1 MQVDELSQNYLLKNT
16 NTLNKLSKQI
26 SFDNSTKQTSNS
38 HDSLSTSATTA
49 SSDSMQNTEGQIF
62 PTPPTTPNTGN
73 NFSQYILS
81 ASEHI
86 NLATQFEID
95 KKYDDAFT
103 EYKLGID
110 ILLKNVKG
118 KIIIC

>member
-1 MQVDELSQNYLLKNT
+1 MSR
-16 NTLNKLSKQI
+16 QI
-26 SFDNSTKQTSNS
+26 SLDNTMKQSSNS
-38 HDSLSTSATTA
+38 HDSLAASTIA
-49 SSDSMQNTEGQIF
+49 SLDRLQNMETQIF
-62 PTPPTTPNTGN
+62 PTPPTTPNTSN
-73 NFSQYILS
+73 HSTQYILS

-95 KKYDDAFT
+95 KKYEDAFT

-118 KIIIC
+118 